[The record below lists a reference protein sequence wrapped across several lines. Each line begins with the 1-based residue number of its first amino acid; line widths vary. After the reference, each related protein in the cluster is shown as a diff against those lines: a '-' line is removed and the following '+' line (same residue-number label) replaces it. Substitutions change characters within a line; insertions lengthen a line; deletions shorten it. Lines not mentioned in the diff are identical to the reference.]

1 MGYKLWIGTNEGKDC
16 PYKEPK
22 EKKKF
27 LYDSS
32 SGNYHLMPKKL
43 WIAKQISSEI
53 SGKLNGL
60 KDELQKQLEEKKIEY
75 VKGRGIRLRHDPRIT
90 VFQEDGFEEAR
101 YIYSNLSVALSSN
114 PNRTYSLM
122 CFSFCKHENI
132 VECILKSI
140 QYETEIDILSS
151 DIYPESLQD
160 NDKSKI
166 KAEDKFQYYYNPKV
180 DFGDDNKKII
190 EDFIKFIERNEN
202 NICKDIEQ

>member
-1 MGYKLWIGTNEGKDC
+1 MQKTTGDIKTIKNGDIIYDLLFHLSLRCENGEIMEAEIIECEETTMLGTYIIDRDDLIHGFGMTENN
-16 PYKEPK
+16 PY
-22 EKKKF
+22 
-27 LYDSS
+27 
-32 SGNYHLMPKKL
+32 
-43 WIAKQISSEI
+43 
-53 SGKLNGL
+53 GL
-60 KDELQKQLEEKKIEY
+60 Q
-75 VKGRGIRLRHDPRIT
+75 
-90 VFQEDGFEEAR
+90 
-101 YIYSNLSVALSSN
+101 NLSVALSSN

-122 CFSFCKHENI
+122 CFRFCKHENI

>member
-1 MGYKLWIGTNEGKDC
+1 M
-16 PYKEPK
+16 
-22 EKKKF
+22 
-27 LYDSS
+27 
-32 SGNYHLMPKKL
+32 
-43 WIAKQISSEI
+43 
-53 SGKLNGL
+53 
-60 KDELQKQLEEKKIEY
+60 
-75 VKGRGIRLRHDPRIT
+75 
-90 VFQEDGFEEAR
+90 
-101 YIYSNLSVALSSN
+101 
-114 PNRTYSLM
+114 
-122 CFSFCKHENI
+122 
-132 VECILKSI
+132 KSI